1 MLELGEALSPLHI
14 CFASFVKSIMEILH
28 VEFMLD
34 KHFKSRLIQAVFKSS
49 KRRDA
54 FSDA

>member
-49 KRRDA
+49 KRRCI
-54 FSDA
+54 F